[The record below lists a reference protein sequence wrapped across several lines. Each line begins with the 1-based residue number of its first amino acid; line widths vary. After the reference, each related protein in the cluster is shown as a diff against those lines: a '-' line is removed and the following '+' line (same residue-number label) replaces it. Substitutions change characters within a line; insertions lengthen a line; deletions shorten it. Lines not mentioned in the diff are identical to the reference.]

1 MKTRMTLLRTSV
13 LLVLAIG
20 ITMVQSQE
28 VSTFAGDGLADGPF
42 NEPNGIVV
50 DANGNSYV
58 TDTKNHRIQKISPT
72 GVVTNFAGSGTAG
85 YADGNGTAATF
96 NEPIGIALHGTDLY
110 VADTKN
116 NLIRKITSAGDVS
129 IFAGTSGDFGFGS
142 TDGIGTAAKFWVPTG
157 IAVHGDTLYVADQI
171 NHRIRKIVIATATV
185 TTLAG
190 SSNGYADGVGT
201 EAQFKLPSG
210 LAVFDDTLYVTDQSD
225 NRIRKIVIATA
236 AVSTL
241 AGGGTFGSTD
251 GTGTLASFG
260 GPEGIVADDQGNLYV
275 GDTWNNRIRK
285 ITPSGVVT
293 TLAGGWYGYL
303 DGIGTAA
310 KFTNPTGM
318 GIDASGNLYVAD
330 KGNNRIR
337 MITMCPNEAPT
348 VADQSFCGSAT
359 IADLEATTAI
369 GETVEWFAESTGGMA
384 LATTDALATATD
396 YYAAAKITA
405 TGCVGTTR
413 SKATVTLNS
422 LPVAPTASATQ
433 EFCYGATVSD
443 LDEGTVINDVT
454 VSWYSAATGGTLLEA
469 TATLS
474 TTDYYAAAT
483 NTITNCAS
491 ANRTA
496 VTVTINLPPSSI
508 SVQDVQT
515 LNSGATIADLTIFEP
530 AGEEAVWYSEATGG
544 TPLASTTVLT
554 ATDYYVTL
562 KNSTTNCERIDRLQV
577 TVIINATGI
586 NENSFGTNITLYP
599 NPVEYKLT
607 IDSKD
612 YKVQDITILDVTG
625 KVITTIKTP
634 TKVVDVSNLTKGLY
648 FLQLQ
653 TEEGVGV
660 KGFIKK

>member
-72 GVVTNFAGSGTAG
+72 GVVTTFAGSGTAG

-129 IFAGTSGDFGFGS
+129 IFAGTSGDFGFGY